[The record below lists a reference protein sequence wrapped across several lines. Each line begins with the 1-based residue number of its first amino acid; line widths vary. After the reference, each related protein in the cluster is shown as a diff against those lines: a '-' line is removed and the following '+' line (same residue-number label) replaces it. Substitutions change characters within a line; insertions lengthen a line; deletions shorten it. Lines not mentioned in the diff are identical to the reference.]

1 MARDGGWPWTGRA
14 QGFRAAGLFWAIL
27 QRRAQ
32 GFVPLSKP
40 QRAPCGA
47 SPKVNPGLGVMTC
60 QRGFIDGSRCLA
72 LLRNVGDGGTLCTGG
87 AVWEPPHPPLKL
99 VINLKLL

>member
-1 MARDGGWPWTGRA
+1 
-14 QGFRAAGLFWAIL
+14 
-27 QRRAQ
+27 
-32 GFVPLSKP
+32 
-40 QRAPCGA
+40 
-47 SPKVNPGLGVMTC
+47 MTC